1 MLLESLRR
9 RLSTHDPLLGAWT
22 FLREPLAAE
31 VASGAGYDYVC
42 IDGQHGIHDY
52 ASIVGQLT
60 AIAAGGTALPIVRV
74 PWNEPGFIGQVL
86 DAGAGGVIVP
96 MVNTVDQAEAVVRA
110 CRYAPVGARSLGP
123 IGAGARYGPKYISG
137 ANENIAVIPMIE
149 TVEAVANVDKIAAT
163 PGVDALY
170 IGPADLSMTLG
181 LPPAMDHDDDQFN
194 DALLSVVAACRAAGI
209 VPAIHSDPALVA
221 KRRDQGFRMI
231 TIGYDLQPMLA
242 GLHRAISDG
251 RDAR

>member
-1 MLLESLRR
+1 
-9 RLSTHDPLLGAWT
+9 LSTHDPLLGAWT

-31 VASGAGYDYVC
+31 VASRAGYDYVC

-60 AIAAGGTALPIVRV
+60 SIAAGGTALPVVRV

-96 MVNTVDQAEAVVRA
+96 MVNTVEQAEAVVRA

-123 IGAGARYGPKYISG
+123 IGASTRYGPTYVSA
-137 ANENIAVIPMIE
+137 ANEFVTVIPMIE
-149 TVEAVANVDKIAAT
+149 TVEAVGNVEKIAAT

-181 LPPAMDHDDDQFN
+181 LPPAMDQDDPRFN
-194 DALLSVVAACRAAGI
+194 DALLRVVAACQAAGI
-209 VPAIHSDPALVA
+209 VPGIHSDPALVA

-231 TIGYDLQPMLA
+231 TIGYDLQPMIA
-242 GLHRAISDG
+242 GLHRALADG
-251 RDAR
+251 RQA

>member
-1 MLLESLRR
+1 VLLESLRA

-22 FLREPLAAE
+22 FLREPWAAE
-31 VASGAGYDYVC
+31 VAS
-42 IDGQHGIHDY
+42 
-52 ASIVGQLT
+52 
-60 AIAAGGTALPIVRV
+60 
-74 PWNEPGFIGQVL
+74 
-86 DAGAGGVIVP
+86 
-96 MVNTVDQAEAVVRA
+96 
-110 CRYAPVGARSLGP
+110 
-123 IGAGARYGPKYISG
+123 AGARFGPKYISG

-181 LPPAMDHDDDQFN
+181 LPPAMDHDDEQFN
-194 DALLSVVAACRAAGI
+194 DALLRVVAACQAANI

-251 RDAR
+251 RNA

>member
-1 MLLESLRR
+1 RA

-60 AIAAGGTALPIVRV
+60 SIAAGGMALPIVRV

-96 MVNTVDQAEAVVRA
+96 MVNTVEQAEAVVRA

-123 IGAGARYGPKYISG
+123 IGASTRYGPAYVPA
-137 ANENIAVIPMIE
+137 ANEFITVIPMIE
-149 TVEAVANVDKIAAT
+149 TVEAVGNVEKIAAT

-181 LPPAMDHDDDQFN
+181 LPPAMDQDDARFN
-194 DALLSVVAACRAAGI
+194 DALLRVVAACQAAGI
-209 VPAIHSDPALVA
+209 VPGIHSDPALVA

-231 TIGYDLQPMLA
+231 TIGYDLQPMIA
-242 GLHRAISDG
+242 GLHRALNDG
-251 RDAR
+251 RRA